1 LSSLTGVNL
10 KAVKK
15 LAIGVDSRTS
25 PTKGG
30 GMVYIDDIGFG
41 HPAQ

>member
-1 LSSLTGVNL
+1 LSSFTGVNL
-10 KAVKK
+10 KAIKK
-15 LAIGVDSRTS
+15 LVIGVDSRTR

-41 HPAQ
+41 RPRQ